1 MLLLTKDVEGI
12 IKLRSIVVHIKYSY
26 KQVCVGGFCKRNRIM
41 IIILTNA
48 LGTSHSHCDRAHN
61 SVALVSVCKQ
71 LTDVLGSSTVPHED
85 TGRREGNTEGLVAR
99 GEAGSSI

>member
-1 MLLLTKDVEGI
+1 MLLLTKDVEGVV
-12 IKLRSIVVHIKYSY
+12 KLRSIVVHIKYSY
-26 KQVCVGGFCKRNRIM
+26 KQVCVGGFWKRNRIM

-71 LTDVLGSSTVPHED
+71 LTDVLGSSTVHED
-85 TGRREGNTEGLVAR
+85 TGRREGNTEGLVAIR
-99 GEAGSSI
+99 EAGSSN